1 MQLTVEVP
9 SSLGPQ
15 LADAGEQNLAEILAL
30 GLREWRS
37 RRGAEFPGLNA
48 VIERLAE
55 LPEPQEV
62 LALRPSPEMQQ
73 RASELLAKSK
83 NGGLSPEEDAE
94 WQRLEFAEHIV
105 RLAKARAAL
114 KLRRT

>member
-1 MQLTVEVP
+1 MQLTVEIP
-9 SSLGPQ
+9 SNLAPQ

-37 RRGAEFPGLNA
+37 RRGQEFPGLNA

-55 LPEPQEV
+55 LPEPEQV
-62 LALRPSPEMQQ
+62 LALRASPEMQQ
-73 RASELLAKSK
+73 RANELIAKSK
-83 NGGLSPEEDAE
+83 NGGLTPDEAAE

-105 RLAKARAAL
+105 RMA
-114 KLRRT
+114 